1 MMKNVEQVCDEVV
14 KWLRSKVEQADKK
27 GLIFGLSGGVDSSVV
42 AALSKRAFPENTLG
56 LIMPCHSNKEDEK
69 YAHLIAE
76 KLNINVKTVD
86 LSSVYDEFISKMDSK
101 TDNNLAQANV
111 KPRLRMI
118 TLYYFAQLNNYLVAG
133 SGNKSEAT
141 VGYFTKYGDGGVD
154 IAPIGS
160 FVKRE
165 VREMARFLEV
175 PEVIIAKPPTA
186 GLWENQTDEKE
197 MGFSYDILDD
207 YILYGKAP
215 ENFKNR
221 IDEMNKKSEHKRK
234 NPEVFTL
241 DNK

>member
-1 MMKNVEQVCDEVV
+1 
-14 KWLRSKVEQADKK
+14 
-27 GLIFGLSGGVDSSVV
+27 
-42 AALSKRAFPENTLG
+42 
-56 LIMPCHSNKEDEK
+56 
-69 YAHLIAE
+69 
-76 KLNINVKTVD
+76 
-86 LSSVYDEFISKMDSK
+86 
-101 TDNNLAQANV
+101 
-111 KPRLRMI
+111 
-118 TLYYFAQLNNYLVAG
+118 
-133 SGNKSEAT
+133 
-141 VGYFTKYGDGGVD
+141 
-154 IAPIGS
+154 
-160 FVKRE
+160 
-165 VREMARFLEV
+165 LEV